1 MDSIPASY
9 PECEK
14 GLEPMAAIHNHH
26 FNFWHTDKNLDFL
39 LIIMNFCLLYFWF
52 NDKKAKCILDLLH
65 RYCSRFPFC
74 TLFFFQYTSRCTLF
88 FLSLHSISLV
98 PFSSKEMVFIYMILG
113 VKSTIAIL
121 IILFMY
127 NNYTCN
133 CQLNII
139 PNSLII
145 SLKQH

>member
-39 LIIMNFCLLYFWF
+39 LIIMNFCLLYFCF
-52 NDKKAKCILDLLH
+52 YDKKAKCILIFYIGIAPGYH
-65 RYCSRFPFC
+65 FAPFSSFNI
-74 TLFFFQYTSRCTLF
+74 LVGAPY
-88 FLSLHSISLV
+88 LSLHSNSLV